1 VNSVDRLRRSLL
13 YVPGDRPEMLA
24 KAATRGADAVILN
37 LEDAVSPGL
46 KEQARNAVANTL
58 LTTDFGP
65 KERIVRINSLDS
77 NLGFLD
83 LLALVPLAP
92 DAVLL
97 SKVSSAE
104 HVRYAAWM
112 IERLECIHSLP
123 TGTVRIMCMIETA
136 PGVLAVSEIAAA
148 HQRVAAV
155 LFGAADF
162 CADVNCEP
170 SADQRPL
177 VYATSRLILAARSA
191 RVAAID
197 APHMKPGDPEG
208 LQQSAQMARE
218 LGFDGK
224 AAIHPAQIPVI
235 HSVFSPRPEDVRFAR
250 SVVDA
255 LAATTSQETTHGA
268 VLLDGYLVEAPHLL
282 RARRTLE
289 TARRLGMDDL

>member
-1 VNSVDRLRRSLL
+1 
-13 YVPGDRPEMLA
+13 MLA
-24 KAATRGADAVILN
+24 KAPTRGADAVILN

-46 KEQARNAVANTL
+46 KEEARKTVADTL
-58 LTTDFGP
+58 LTTDFGSA
-65 KERIVRINSLDS
+65 ERIVRINSLDS
-77 NLGFLD
+77 NLGFSD

-104 HVRYAAWM
+104 HVRYAAWL
-112 IERLECIHSLP
+112 IERLESFHSLP

-148 HQRVAAV
+148 NLRVTAL

-170 SADQRPL
+170 TADQRPL
-177 VYATSRLILAARSA
+177 LYATSRIVLAARTA
-191 RVAAID
+191 RVTAID
-197 APHMKPGDPEG
+197 APHMKLGDPEG
-208 LQQSAQMARE
+208 LQQSVRMSRE

-235 HSVFSPRPEDVRFAR
+235 HSEFSPTPENVRWAR

-255 LAATTSQETTHGA
+255 LSATTSQETTRGA

-289 TARRLGMDDL
+289 TARQLGIGDP